1 VNILQSHI
9 KSYFKESE
17 KLSKEE
23 LVSMI
28 KRDFPEWSDNTINS
42 YLSRLKN
49 EGNISSPARGIYELQ
64 EVQIFQPNVSA
75 NLKKIYSRISKD
87 YPYIKFCIWDT
98 SWLNGFMI
106 HQPFKNFTVIE
117 VEKDAS
123 ESIFSFL
130 NDYYKFVFL
139 NPDSEIFDR
148 YINNLDHVIIIKNLV
163 SEAPLMEISKTTIPT
178 LEKLLV
184 DMLIDTELFSAQQNE
199 LHFIIKTASEKFSLN
214 KLKMKR
220 YAVRRNRESKLDK
233 LMNISLA

>member
-1 VNILQSHI
+1 MNILQSHI